1 MWSSEDF
8 RRAESA
14 IFAGALLGLL
24 LVLLGVGRGAD
35 LALLDRMQL
44 YEEPEPAR
52 VAILDLDDRTLR
64 AYGWPVDP
72 GLYAAV
78 FELLTA
84 SGAKGVGVDLEFAP
98 AGVSLGPA
106 AEVGP
111 MRASIDVLYHLGKER
126 TCSSKTAPRPEVPT
140 ARFPTGLPSVAPAAN
155 RAAAT
160 SPHHMFQLKLEHVAH
175 CFPLAEILSLVPL
188 AWEGRLCGLD
198 LAADQTGDNVS

>member
-106 AEVGP
+106 AEVEVDPADALMGQVAEARGVVFGVQSLRRRGTKP
-111 MRASIDVLYHLGKER
+111 PARCGKDEN
-126 TCSSKTAPRPEVPT
+126 AP
-140 ARFPTGLPSVAPAAN
+140 VAPL
-155 RAAAT
+155 RVGLEDCLLYT
-160 SPHHMFQLKLEHVAH
+160 S
-175 CFPLAEILSLVPL
+175 
-188 AWEGRLCGLD
+188 D
-198 LAADQTGDNVS
+198 AADE